1 MLLTKENEKLQS
13 SINTSMDYDLLDAL
27 LEDCTIDSQENPS
40 WSTESV
46 ATQEPENPIV
56 IPKFTVTYDDHLSIM
71 PNVIGRYRFKDYTPP
86 KPVEI
91 EFIPPFIRME
101 PEKNYQKQVFQSM
114 DRIRL
119 RKAEKYDTKVKERK
133 KKQN

>member
-1 MLLTKENEKLQS
+1 MD
-13 SINTSMDYDLLDAL
+13 MDYDLLDAL
-27 LEDCTIDSQENPS
+27 LEDIPLDSQENPS

-46 ATQEPENPIV
+46 STQEPENPEP
-56 IPKFTVTYDDHLSIM
+56 PKPFVFTVTYDDHLSVM

-86 KPVEI
+86 KPVEV

-133 KKQN
+133 KKPN